1 MKTAVLSW
9 CLFNIA
15 FALPIPYGT
24 SSHANALKKSKI
36 EQDSLSDLNYDTKKH
51 KDPASSAAPGLA
63 SPTENSLSDLNYDTK
78 KHKDPVL
85 SAALLVASPTEALL
99 DSSAQMVPSYR
110 QDFLL
115 DISDD
120 PRDQKQSLSRSDF
133 DDSSEEEVTTNI
145 SPTIL
150 RTLH

>member
-36 EQDSLSDLNYDTKKH
+36 EQ
-51 KDPASSAAPGLA
+51 
-63 SPTENSLSDLNYDTK
+63 NSLSDLNYDTK